1 MEIKRYLVLTFAL
14 LLLVALVACVRP
26 ASTPPSGE
34 ATATTEGDFP
44 LPGTTDDVMSELQK
58 AATQTLMA
66 MQGGGTPQTTPEATQ
81 VEGGELV
88 PTATIEVQ
96 VEATTEP
103 EVAAPTTTPI
113 PVPSATPGRPATWT
127 LQRGEHPYCIARRF
141 DVNPNELLRASGL
154 SQNST
159 YYAGMV
165 LTIPQSGNK
174 FPGNRSLQPHPDT
187 YTVVSGDTVYSI
199 ACKYGDVDPYAIAAA
214 NGLTEPYK
222 ISPGQQLHIP

>member
-26 ASTPPSGE
+26 ASTPTGGE

-66 MQGGGTPQTTPEATQ
+66 MQGGGTPQATPPT
-81 VEGGELV
+81 EGGELI
-88 PTATIEVQ
+88 PTATTAVQ
-96 VEATTEP
+96 VEATTQP
-103 EVAAPTTTPI
+103 EVAAPTSTPI
-113 PVPSATPGRPATWT
+113 PVPSATPGKPASWT

-141 DVNPNELLRASGL
+141 DVNPDEMLRISGL
-154 SQNST
+154 SRNST

-165 LTIPQSGNK
+165 LDIPQSGNK

-187 YTVVSGDTVYSI
+187 YTVVSGDTIFSI
-199 ACKYGDVDPYAIAAA
+199 ACKYGDADPYAIAAA